1 MKDWSWYYIMSKKD
15 TKQKDTK
22 KEKNGVRTKNVFG
35 KNLGRTNIIILL
47 CGALLITALSWWLVT
62 SAVQRDIDKYNK
74 DIKNLNSQIASLK
87 NQKNEELI
95 DTSLFM
101 AALPETINP
110 EEVRNEI
117 TNAARSSGLEV
128 KVPYLNISYTADSDV
143 PTSIS
148 GLNNEVKSYYYSVS
162 VTANN
167 VDILLDFIE
176 NLYSTGGVSS
186 RILYLEQVNITGMDA
201 DKVSA
206 SLAIYTFYRPQV

>member
-1 MKDWSWYYIMSKKD
+1 MSKKD

-35 KNLGRTNIIILL
+35 KNLGRTNIILLL

-74 DIKNLNSQIASLK
+74 DIKNLNSQIVALK

-101 AALPETINP
+101 AALPESINP

-117 TNAARSSGLEV
+117 TNAARSAGLEV
-128 KVPYLNISYTADSDV
+128 KVPYLNISYTAGADV
-143 PTSIS
+143 PSSIE
-148 GLNNEVKSYYYSVS
+148 GLNKEVQSYFYSVS

-167 VDILLDFIE
+167 IDILLDFVE

-186 RILYLEQVNITGMDA
+186 RILYLDQVNITGMDA

-206 SLAIYTFYRPQV
+206 TFAIYTFYRPQA

>member
-1 MKDWSWYYIMSKKD
+1 MSKKD

-101 AALPETINP
+101 AALPESINP

-186 RILYLEQVNITGMDA
+186 RILYLEQVNITGMDG

>member
-1 MKDWSWYYIMSKKD
+1 MSKKE

-47 CGALLITALSWWLVT
+47 CAALLITALSWWLVT

-101 AALPETINP
+101 AALPESINP

-128 KVPYLNISYTADSDV
+128 KVPYLNISYTAICT
-143 PTSIS
+143 PRP
-148 GLNNEVKSYYYSVS
+148 
-162 VTANN
+162 
-167 VDILLDFIE
+167 F
-176 NLYSTGGVSS
+176 STLSS
-186 RILYLEQVNITGMDA
+186 FLK
-201 DKVSA
+201 KVSTTV
-206 SLAIYTFYRPQV
+206 L